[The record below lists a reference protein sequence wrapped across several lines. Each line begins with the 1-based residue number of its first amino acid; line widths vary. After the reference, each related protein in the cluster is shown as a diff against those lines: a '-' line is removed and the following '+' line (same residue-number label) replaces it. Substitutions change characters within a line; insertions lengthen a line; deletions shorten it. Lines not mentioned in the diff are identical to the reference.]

1 MRMGILIV
9 AVFFALS
16 SWALVAL
23 FRRLRQQRVSS
34 GWWVAFSALIAGG
47 VALGIWCAF
56 VEYHIGTRYR
66 IGSFPIPTVFFHLE
80 QGDWVDFPVP
90 EFQAWAAFFTNVMT
104 ITALA
109 TLPLWLVS
117 WWQH

>member
-1 MRMGILIV
+1 MGILLVFIV
-9 AVFFALS
+9 LTLS
-16 SWALVAL
+16 IWTLVAL
-23 FRRLRQQRVSS
+23 HRRLRHHHVSS
-34 GWWVAFSALIAGG
+34 RWWVAFGLLVVSG

-80 QGDWVDFPVP
+80 HGDWVDFPVP
-90 EFQAWAAFFTNVMT
+90 ALQAWASSFTNIIS

-109 TLPLWLVS
+109 TLPIWLVS
-117 WWQH
+117 LRQHT